1 MTARRRPLLALLAI
15 TSTLVA
21 SMVPL
26 AGPVAA
32 ATAQVA
38 ADVAAIGDVFSSS
51 GSIANASGYKR
62 FAAGPDAG
70 PPSTLINPSTLVD
83 PLRPTVDITVSDAGR
98 TSVLTMAWP
107 ARIGTW
113 ALAIDG
119 ADPEQHVDLQ
129 RGSDS
134 CHLTFGRLDIRQ
146 ADAAAGGGVAKLTA
160 DLTNGGCSLGTPFS
174 NAVAAIRIGSTE
186 PMPGLPQGQPAAVN
200 TGAVAGTVVQQRV
213 VVTNVGGTPWVVYR
227 TGTGSTNSW
236 SPTFAVV
243 AGSDTCTGATLAP
256 GGQCDVTVVAT
267 ALTYQVAEH
276 LVITGDGVADLVV
289 PLKLEG
295 YAPVSAP
302 TGTVVIPGRLASTLS
317 WDSPATNPSAGY
329 RVYDTSAGQRTLVS
343 SAAPTA
349 TSMNVPG
356 HGTRS
361 LALVAANGPFA
372 ESPDVAVQAPGVT
385 TEVVA
390 NESYLFPVAFADRG
404 PGALGS
410 GRQSEIGSV
419 LHLDPSRSLWVAPWS
434 DGLHVCSVDRE
445 VCSVVPGTAESSLA
459 DRVHEAVWL
468 TDGRIAFM
476 RGDTTTMSLWVVGRD
491 GGGLRRVTGTNIN
504 GPLGVAPDGSQ
515 ILVRGQQSVMRIRL
529 SDGQATAV
537 PGTTDVDDFTITTS
551 GRLVLQRRRD
561 MTLTEGPT
569 RITVMGL
576 DGSGAH
582 DLALPAGDNRDVTFD
597 PTTQR
602 VAFVRYPAPYVG
614 KGDVWVAAADG
625 SGARQLSDRSSRWV
639 DLQWSAD
646 DAASPVATLGAPT
659 ISGRALSLT
668 VGASDPD
675 DPAGSLGRECRL
687 DGATAWAACG
697 PTWALS
703 GLAAGRHTA
712 FARAADPSGRQ
723 SAVASRTWTVDA
735 TAPTT
740 AVSAVAPVLMS
751 TTYRFTWKATDAGG
765 AGVASYDARERYAS
779 PYGRFGSLV
788 YPTGW
793 QTLRTP
799 SLTLRLGMGYQYC
812 LSVRAR
818 DAVGNVGAWSP
829 ERCTSVALDD
839 RSLSAASGWTRG
851 TSGSYAYGTWTG
863 AARTGVSLTRTSVQA
878 RQIALVVTTCPTCG
892 VVDVYHAGVK
902 IGRIGLYSPGAAYR
916 QIRWLPLRSVTRTGT
931 VVVRTVGSRRVY
943 VDGLAI
949 QH

>member
-1 MTARRRPLLALLAI
+1 MTARRRPLLALLA

-32 ATAQVA
+32 VA
-38 ADVAAIGDVFSSS
+38 AGGAADTAAIGDVISPYS
-51 GSIANASGYKR
+51 GPIASASGYKL
-62 FAAGPDAG
+62 FPAGPDTGA
-70 PPSTLINPSTLVD
+70 PSTVVD
-83 PLRPTVDITVSDAGR
+83 PARHTVNITVSVAGR

-107 ARIGTW
+107 VRAGTW
-113 ALAIDG
+113 ALGLDG

-129 RGSDS
+129 RGSAI
-134 CHLTFGRLDIRQ
+134 CHLTIGSLDIRQ
-146 ADAAAGGGVAKLTA
+146 AEVAAGGGVASLTA
-160 DLTNGGCSLGTPFS
+160 DIRNGGCSLG
-174 NAVAAIRIGSTE
+174 NNVGGYAGAAVRIGSAET
-186 PMPGLPQGQPAAVN
+186 MPAVPQGLPATVD
-200 TGAVAGTVVQQRV
+200 TGAEAGIVVQRRV
-213 VVTNVGGTPWVVYR
+213 VVANVGGAPWTVR
-227 TGTGSTNSW
+227 MTGTGSTNSW
-236 SPTFAVV
+236 SPHFAIVP
-243 AGSDTCTGATLAP
+243 GSDTCAGATLAP
-256 GGQCDVTVVAT
+256 RGQCDVTVAAT
-267 ALTYQVAEH
+267 AGNYYVAEH
-276 LVITGDGVADLVV
+276 LIISGDGAADLVV

-317 WDSPATNPSAGY
+317 WSSPATNPSAGY
-329 RVYDTSAGQRTLVS
+329 RVYDTSGGQRTLVS

-349 TSMNVPG
+349 RLVNVPG
-356 HGTRS
+356 HGIRT
-361 LALVAANGPFA
+361 LALVAANGRFA
-372 ESPDVAVQAPGVT
+372 ESPDVAVQVPGVT

-390 NESYLFPVAFADRG
+390 NELYRFPVAFADRG
-404 PGALGS
+404 AGALGS
-410 GRQSEIGSV
+410 ARQSDIGSV
-419 LHLDPSRSLWVAPWS
+419 VHLDPSRQWWVAPWS
-434 DGLHVCSVDRE
+434 DGLHVCSVDGE
-445 VCSVVPGTAESSLA
+445 VCSVVPGTAESSPA

-576 DGSGAH
+576 DGSSAH

-602 VAFVRYPAPYVG
+602 VAFVRYPVPYLG
-614 KGDVWVAAADG
+614 QGDVWVADADG

-646 DAASPVATLGAPT
+646 DAASPVTALGALT
-659 ISGRALSLT
+659 SSGRALSLS

-675 DPAGSLGRECRL
+675 DPAGSLRRECRL
-687 DGATAWAACG
+687 DGAISWAACG
-697 PTWALS
+697 PTWVLS

-712 FARAADPSGRQ
+712 YARATDPSGLQ
-723 SAVASRTWTVDA
+723 SAVASRSWTVDA
-735 TAPTT
+735 TPPTT
-740 AVSAVAPVLMS
+740 SVSVVASVLTS
-751 TTYRFTWKATDAGG
+751 TTARLTWKATDVGG
-765 AGVASYDARERYAS
+765 AGLASYDARMRLAS
-779 PYGRFGSLV
+779 PSGHFGAYL
-788 YPTGW
+788 YPASW
-793 QTLRTP
+793 RTLRTP
-799 SLTLRLGMGYQYC
+799 SLTLRLAAGYQYC

-818 DAVGNVGAWSP
+818 DGVGNVGAWSP

-839 RSLSAASGWTRG
+839 RSLSASSGWTRG
-851 TSGSYAYGTWTG
+851 TSGSYAYGTWTK
-863 AARTGVSLTRTSVQA
+863 ATRTGVSLTRTSVQA
-878 RQIALVVTTCPTCG
+878 RRIALVVTTCPTCG
-892 VVDVYHAGVK
+892 VVDVYHAGVR
-902 IGRIGLYSPGAAYR
+902 IGRVSLYSSRTAYR
-916 QIRWLPLRSVTRTGT
+916 QIRWLPLRSVARTGT
-931 VVVRTVGSRRVY
+931 LVVRTVGSRRVY